1 MNPDNRWIKMADR
14 IPWDEFE
21 IKYARLFPS
30 DTGNIAKPL
39 RMALGALIIQT
50 KFQFSDRELVE
61 QIAENPYLQYFI
73 GLPGFR
79 EEAPFDA
86 STLVLFRKRIS
97 ADMLMEVNE
106 YLLAHKEDDK
116 DDHTPPSVGKS
127 GDDGTA
133 KEDTNKGTLT
143 LDATCAPANIRYP
156 QDISLLNEAREKLET
171 MIYCFCKCYGL
182 KLPRRYRKR
191 ARKEYLAFAKS
202 RKHKVKAPVEFGAK
216 FDLSLDSEGYGRIE
230 KISFEA
236 YNESTCLIEAI
247 ERFRERTG
255 YYLERVLADQIYRT
269 RETRNY
275 CKEHGIRLS
284 GPKLGRPSATTKVDK
299 KQEYQDNTDRI
310 EVERTLSLIKRC
322 YGMSCITT
330 KLEETQLTSI
340 ALSVFVTNLFRI
352 QRRILYALL
361 HLFRFWHDWNRCKSW
376 KLQIDT

>member
-1 MNPDNRWIKMADR
+1 MYKPIDKLQHSFLDFNQPMGLHMNPDNRWVRLADR

-21 IKYARLFPS
+21 VKYAKLFPS
-30 DTGNIAKPL
+30 DTGNVAKPL

-116 DDHTPPSVGKS
+116 DDHTHPSVGKS

-156 QDISLLNEAREKLET
+156 QDISLLNEAREKLEN

-182 KLPRRYRKR
+182 NWRHSGIGWINSAQTREPVWRKR
-191 ARKEYLAFAKS
+191 
-202 RKHKVKAPVEFGAK
+202 
-216 FDLSLDSEGYGRIE
+216 
-230 KISFEA
+230 
-236 YNESTCLIEAI
+236 
-247 ERFRERTG
+247 
-255 YYLERVLADQIYRT
+255 
-269 RETRNY
+269 
-275 CKEHGIRLS
+275 
-284 GPKLGRPSATTKVDK
+284 
-299 KQEYQDNTDRI
+299 
-310 EVERTLSLIKRC
+310 
-322 YGMSCITT
+322 
-330 KLEETQLTSI
+330 
-340 ALSVFVTNLFRI
+340 
-352 QRRILYALL
+352 
-361 HLFRFWHDWNRCKSW
+361 
-376 KLQIDT
+376 